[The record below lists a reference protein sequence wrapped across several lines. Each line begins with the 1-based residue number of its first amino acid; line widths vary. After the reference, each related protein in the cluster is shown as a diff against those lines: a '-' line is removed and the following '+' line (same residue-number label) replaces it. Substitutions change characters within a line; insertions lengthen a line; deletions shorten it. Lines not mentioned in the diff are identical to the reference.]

1 MVRRACIVGHPVA
14 HSRSPMI
21 HGHWLAQLGINGAYG
36 REDVT
41 PERFG
46 AFIGEL
52 GALGYVG
59 CNVTVPNKEAAF
71 AAALVEDS
79 VGKALKAVNTL
90 WIEDGVLRGMN
101 TDVGGFLASLDAARP
116 DWHRGVAEALVLGA
130 GGAARAIVYAL
141 LSRGIRRVSIAN
153 RTKERAVEVAAL
165 FGSDVAVVDWSDVAT
180 AMGAAAVLVNTTS
193 LGMKGQP
200 PLELDL
206 GGLQAGALVTDIVY
220 VPLETGL
227 LRSARLAGHPVVDG
241 LGMLLHQAVPGFER
255 WFGVRPSVTPE
266 LRALIEADI
275 VAKGG

>member
-1 MVRRACIVGHPVA
+1 
-14 HSRSPMI
+14 MI
-21 HGHWLAQLGINGAYG
+21 HGHWLAQLGLDGAYG

-41 PERFG
+41 PERFS
-46 AFIGEL
+46 AFIAQL

-71 AAALVEDS
+71 TAALVEDR

-165 FGSDVAVVDWSDVAT
+165 FGSDVAVIDWSDVAT
-180 AMGAAAVLVNTTS
+180 AMGGVAVLVNTTS